1 MQKVNSP
8 LTDEFNKVM
17 PLWPKMA
24 RPIGRMFR
32 FILYGKHKKKSS
44 CPSEISRPRA
54 LILCL

>member
-24 RPIGRMFR
+24 RPIGCMFR
-32 FILYGKHKKKSS
+32 FILYGKHKKNLLVRVRFLGLE
-44 CPSEISRPRA
+44 P
-54 LILCL
+54 